1 MEKIDIFATEIRLK
15 TSQMLRHVG
24 YGHLGAA
31 LSTVET
37 LAVLYDEVMRYDVN
51 DPESMERDWF
61 VLSKGHG
68 GPSYYATLSLK
79 GFFADEELFTL
90 NQNGTNLPSHP
101 DRLRVR
107 GVDVTT
113 GSLGQGVS
121 QAVGVAKGLK
131 VQDIDRNVFCIVGDG
146 ECNEGQVFEA
156 AQFAVSKKLDNF
168 VLYIDDNKKQLDGTT
183 EAISI
188 HYDFKKVFEALGFN
202 AVMVDGSS
210 TTEILK
216 ATRAAIKNKNGK
228 PHCIVLDTTKSQ
240 GIKYFEEMSDNHH
253 VRFDDQGLKELDKAI
268 AQMKEELSN
277 GNA

>member
-1 MEKIDIFATEIRLK
+1 MEKLERFATEIRLK

-37 LAVLYDEVMRYDVN
+37 LAVLYDEVMKYDVN
-51 DPESMERDWF
+51 DPESMDRDWF

-68 GPSYYATLSLK
+68 GPSYYATLSMK
-79 GFFADEELFTL
+79 GFFDDEELFTL

-131 VQDIDRNVFCIVGDG
+131 VQNIDRNVFCIVGDG

-156 AQFAVSKKLDNF
+156 AQFAVSKRLDNF
-168 VLYIDDNKKQLDGTT
+168 ILYIDDNKKQLDGTT
-183 EAISI
+183 EEISI
-188 HYDFKKVFEALGFN
+188 HYDFEKVFKALGFN
-202 AVMVDGSS
+202 ATKVDGSS
-210 TTEILK
+210 TSEILEATHK
-216 ATRAAIKNKNGK
+216 ALAHKDGK

-240 GIKYFEEMSDNHH
+240 GIKYFEDMKDNHH
-253 VRFDDQGLKELDKAI
+253 VRFDEEGLKELDKAI
-268 AQMKEELSN
+268 LKMEEVLAN